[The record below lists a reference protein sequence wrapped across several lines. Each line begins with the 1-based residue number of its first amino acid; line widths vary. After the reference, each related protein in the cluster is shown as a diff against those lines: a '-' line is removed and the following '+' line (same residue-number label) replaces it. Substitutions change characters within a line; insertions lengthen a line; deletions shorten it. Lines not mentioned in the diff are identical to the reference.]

1 MKRVLSL
8 ILSIVMAVGMVA
20 GMGTIEVSADSG
32 WEDCYREIIDEAAR
46 EAEDEDNENK
56 AGGEYDGATATAIYF
71 LHDMDNNAI
80 PELIIYVADLL
91 NGGNGIIFYTYEPS
105 QNIAV
110 EIYSENHYDILS
122 GSLLATN
129 NGDILFAGGVIAKDR
144 FVMKDKNV
152 EKINL
157 DWSSSHIEN
166 LIGNMDGIVTDE
178 EIEDST
184 IKPYV
189 IYPYQSGN
197 KPDYSGFDDYIA
209 ENPSSLTPSYQEPT
223 PTPAPESAPV
233 SRSYDFQFERDNFHA
248 LNNWS
253 YFFNSSE
260 DKEEGYIVSFGAGNP
275 LGQLLTGMSAQVIS
289 DVREAKGGTDSAN
302 RTWNGSCY
310 GMSTVAILN
319 KYGRRLDLSQ
329 YSNRE
334 GGRAENLYDLCDP
347 KDDLNVKGLINY
359 YQLMQYLPDS
369 RKVKDYNNTKINS
382 DFQYIARRMYDA
394 AKTSG
399 ATNIAAILGIQWRVA
414 DDETSDARIVQL
426 RDSVGRKP
434 YGHAIMIYGEIDAS
448 TGDLYKETVE
458 NYGECY
464 VISVYDPNYATKQK
478 LYISTDLTKA
488 YYRVYVNRGTNR
500 NGYYT
505 DVTYDS
511 ENFHGSTFLPYYVNN
526 SIETLDIVN
535 YEGRDRNVTLTDYE
549 DSSLSTND
557 NTAFTVNTASGE
569 EYTAYRDGW
578 LSLSKAIPDSY
589 NEDGACNVRFILP
602 QEEGLTVRTEKQDQ
616 VYYNMIY
623 SNCSETIDG
632 YNIDTIEFDPDK
644 RISVSGQ
651 DMDYRASLTF
661 DDRTPGVD
669 VIIYEVIGEN
679 ANNITLNE
687 RENGVEI
694 TGDNLRDIEINMVRD
709 IENEENAAIENSG
722 NNSVYVEENTIYVD
736 TNADGNYTEDEI
748 VYQGEVDST
757 VSPWAQEQIAQA
769 QSEGLIPSILQG
781 KDLTAPIS
789 RAEFAAVAVTMY
801 EKLGGDAVGYS
812 SVPFSDQDDIPN
824 PEDVAKA
831 YALGITNGTDNNM
844 FAPNDNITREDLT
857 TMLCRAVKKNG
868 LDGWTL
874 ENDAAYPLDISGVEP
889 YADDADI
896 SDYARES
903 VYYMTKIGVVNGMGD
918 NMFMPK
924 ASTAGE
930 NALIYSMATREQALV
945 MSLRVIEN
953 GSNL

>member
-20 GMGTIEVSADSG
+20 GMGAIEASADSG
-32 WEDCYREIIDEAAR
+32 WESCYKEIVELAAQM
-46 EAEDEDNENK
+46 AEDEDNENK
-56 AGGEYDGATATAIYF
+56 AGGRYGDESTATAIYY
-71 LHDMDNNAI
+71 LHDMNGDDI
-80 PELIIYVADLL
+80 PELIVYLL
-91 NGGNGIIFYTYEPS
+91 DRVNGGCDTSFFTYDASKDE
-105 QNIAV
+105 AV
-110 EIYSENHYDILS
+110 ELYEAQDDIIS
-122 GSLLATN
+122 GALYKMN
-129 NGDILFAGGVIAKDR
+129 NGDIVFAFSYGVLATCKY
-144 FVMKDKNV
+144 VMTENQV
-152 EKINL
+152 EKIDL
-157 DWSSSHIEN
+157 ETGSRLGDF
-166 LIGNMDGIVTDE
+166 IGDMDGEETDE
-178 EIEDST
+178 EYEECFIM
-184 IKPYV
+184 PYLA
-189 IYPYQSGN
+189 YPYTNGS
-197 KPDYSGFDDYIA
+197 PDYSGFDDYIA

-319 KYGRRLDLSQ
+319 KYGGRLDLSQ

-382 DFQYIARRMYDA
+382 DFQYIVRRMYDA

-414 DDETSDARIVQL
+414 DDETSDARLVQL

>member
-32 WEDCYREIIDEAAR
+32 WEDCYREIIDEVAR
-46 EAEDEDNENK
+46 GAESEDYENN
-56 AGGEYDGATATAIYF
+56 ADGRYGDGATAISLYF
-71 LHDMDNNAI
+71 LHDMNSDDI
-80 PELIIYVADLL
+80 PELIVYNKDIINGGYDTIFFTYDSSKNESVELYEAQEDIGSGNLYKMDNGDVIFGSGVLAICKYVMTENRIEKTNLEIGSRIEEFIGDMDGDTENDEERTKEYEEYSIRYYVA
-91 NGGNGIIFYTYEPS
+91 
-105 QNIAV
+105 
-110 EIYSENHYDILS
+110 
-122 GSLLATN
+122 
-129 NGDILFAGGVIAKDR
+129 
-144 FVMKDKNV
+144 
-152 EKINL
+152 
-157 DWSSSHIEN
+157 
-166 LIGNMDGIVTDE
+166 
-178 EIEDST
+178 
-184 IKPYV
+184 
-189 IYPYQSGN
+189 YPYTNGS
-197 KPDYSGFDDYIA
+197 PDYSGFDDYIA

-223 PTPAPESAPV
+223 PTPESAPA
-233 SRSYDFQFERDNFHA
+233 SQSYDFQFGRDNFHA
-248 LNNWS
+248 LNSTN

-260 DKEEGYIVSFGAGNP
+260 EKDDGYIIGVENK
-275 LGQLLTGMSAQVIS
+275 LVQLLSGMSANVVNKI
-289 DVREAKGGTDSAN
+289 REKKNMPWG
-302 RTWNGSCY
+302 GSCY

-319 KYGRRLDLSQ
+319 KYGGRLDLSQ
-329 YSNRE
+329 YSDRE
-334 GGRAENLYDLCDP
+334 EGRAENLYDLCDP

-359 YQLMQYLPDS
+359 YHLMRQLPD
-369 RKVKDYNNTKINS
+369 KDRTILTQKKEAENNSEYFLKALYN
-382 DFQYIARRMYDA
+382 A
-394 AKTSG
+394 AKNSG
-399 ATNIAAILGIQWRVA
+399 NTGLAANFEFAWQTIAEDSSYAQVIPGELYI
-414 DDETSDARIVQL
+414 DDENGERITGI
-426 RDSVGRKP
+426 SVKGHSVVI
-434 YGHAIMIYGEIDAS
+434 YGGEIDE
-448 TGDLYKETVE
+448 TTHDLTKKTVDR
-458 NYGECY
+458 YGECY
-464 VISVYDPNYATKQK
+464 IIDVYDPNYDMKQE
-478 LYISTDLTKA
+478 LYITTDFKKAIYHVNLDKGNEYEKVDIVYDGNNDTSTLIPQAVD
-488 YYRVYVNRGTNR
+488 
-500 NGYYT
+500 
-505 DVTYDS
+505 
-511 ENFHGSTFLPYYVNN
+511 N

-757 VSPWAQEQIAQA
+757 VSAWAQEQIAQA

-801 EKLGGDAVGYS
+801 EKLGGDAIDYS
-812 SVPFSDQDDIPN
+812 SVLFSDQDEIPN

-874 ENDAAYPLDISGVEP
+874 ENDSAYPLDISGVEP

>member
-1 MKRVLSL
+1 MDVIRVFFTYDASK
-8 ILSIVMAVGMVA
+8 
-20 GMGTIEVSADSG
+20 
-32 WEDCYREIIDEAAR
+32 DEAVELY
-46 EAEDEDNENK
+46 EAQDDIIS
-56 AGGEYDGATATAIYF
+56 GALYK
-71 LHDMDNNAI
+71 M
-80 PELIIYVADLL
+80 
-91 NGGNGIIFYTYEPS
+91 
-105 QNIAV
+105 
-110 EIYSENHYDILS
+110 
-122 GSLLATN
+122 N
-129 NGDILFAGGVIAKDR
+129 NGDIVFAFSYGVLATCKY
-144 FVMKDKNV
+144 VMTENQV
-152 EKINL
+152 EKIDL
-157 DWSSSHIEN
+157 ETGSRLGDF
-166 LIGNMDGIVTDE
+166 IGDMDGEETDE
-178 EIEDST
+178 EYEECFIM
-184 IKPYV
+184 PYLA
-189 IYPYQSGN
+189 YPYTNGS
-197 KPDYSGFDDYIA
+197 PDYSGFDDYIA

-319 KYGRRLDLSQ
+319 KYGGRLDLSQ

-359 YQLMQYLPDS
+359 YQLMWQLPD
-369 RKVKDYNNTKINS
+369 KDRTILTQKKEAENNSEYFLKALYN
-382 DFQYIARRMYDA
+382 A
-394 AKTSG
+394 AKNSG
-399 ATNIAAILGIQWRVA
+399 NTGLAANFEFAWQTIAEDSSYAQVIPGELYI
-414 DDETSDARIVQL
+414 DDENGERITGI
-426 RDSVGRKP
+426 SVKGHSVVI
-434 YGHAIMIYGEIDAS
+434 YGGEIDE
-448 TGDLYKETVE
+448 TTHDLTKKTVDR
-458 NYGECY
+458 YGECY
-464 VISVYDPNYATKQK
+464 IIDVYDPNYDMKQE
-478 LYISTDLTKA
+478 LYITTDFKKAIYHVNLDKGNEYEKVDIVYDGNNDTSTLIPQAVD
-488 YYRVYVNRGTNR
+488 
-500 NGYYT
+500 
-505 DVTYDS
+505 
-511 ENFHGSTFLPYYVNN
+511 N

-757 VSPWAQEQIAQA
+757 VSTWAQEQIAQA

>member
-1 MKRVLSL
+1 
-8 ILSIVMAVGMVA
+8 
-20 GMGTIEVSADSG
+20 
-32 WEDCYREIIDEAAR
+32 
-46 EAEDEDNENK
+46 
-56 AGGEYDGATATAIYF
+56 
-71 LHDMDNNAI
+71 
-80 PELIIYVADLL
+80 
-91 NGGNGIIFYTYEPS
+91 
-105 QNIAV
+105 
-110 EIYSENHYDILS
+110 
-122 GSLLATN
+122 
-129 NGDILFAGGVIAKDR
+129 
-144 FVMKDKNV
+144 
-152 EKINL
+152 
-157 DWSSSHIEN
+157 
-166 LIGNMDGIVTDE
+166 
-178 EIEDST
+178 
-184 IKPYV
+184 
-189 IYPYQSGN
+189 
-197 KPDYSGFDDYIA
+197 
-209 ENPSSLTPSYQEPT
+209 
-223 PTPAPESAPV
+223 
-233 SRSYDFQFERDNFHA
+233 
-248 LNNWS
+248 
-253 YFFNSSE
+253 
-260 DKEEGYIVSFGAGNP
+260 
-275 LGQLLTGMSAQVIS
+275 
-289 DVREAKGGTDSAN
+289 
-302 RTWNGSCY
+302 
-310 GMSTVAILN
+310 
-319 KYGRRLDLSQ
+319 
-329 YSNRE
+329 
-334 GGRAENLYDLCDP
+334 
-347 KDDLNVKGLINY
+347 
-359 YQLMQYLPDS
+359 
-369 RKVKDYNNTKINS
+369 
-382 DFQYIARRMYDA
+382 
-394 AKTSG
+394 
-399 ATNIAAILGIQWRVA
+399 
-414 DDETSDARIVQL
+414 
-426 RDSVGRKP
+426 
-434 YGHAIMIYGEIDAS
+434 
-448 TGDLYKETVE
+448 
-458 NYGECY
+458 
-464 VISVYDPNYATKQK
+464 
-478 LYISTDLTKA
+478 
-488 YYRVYVNRGTNR
+488 
-500 NGYYT
+500 
-505 DVTYDS
+505 
-511 ENFHGSTFLPYYVNN
+511 
-526 SIETLDIVN
+526 
-535 YEGRDRNVTLTDYE
+535 
-549 DSSLSTND
+549 
-557 NTAFTVNTASGE
+557 
-569 EYTAYRDGW
+569 
-578 LSLSKAIPDSY
+578 
-589 NEDGACNVRFILP
+589 
-602 QEEGLTVRTEKQDQ
+602 
-616 VYYNMIY
+616 MIY

-722 NNSVYVEENTIYVD
+722 NNSVYVGENTIYVD